1 MKPRKYNRKAQPEQ
15 LDHYAP
21 NGPMLSGDVNSG
33 SQVGFGGNVSMSNPV
48 GGVNDVVNPEN
59 QRLSGGA
66 NDVGDG
72 FGGNVSMSNP
82 MGGANDVVNPE
93 NPKVPNSGN
102 IYLNDNESV

>member
-1 MKPRKYNRKAQPEQ
+1 MKPKMYNKKAQPEQ

-21 NGPMLSGDVNSG
+21 NGPMLSGDANSG
-33 SQVGFGGNVSMSNPV
+33 SQVGFGGNVSMSIPV

-59 QRLSGGA
+59 SRVSGGA
-66 NDVGDG
+66 NDIGAG
-72 FGGNVSMSNP
+72 FGGSLSGNP
-82 MGGANDVVNPE
+82 SGGVNDVVNPE